1 VSGKKLTRT
10 VLGGL
15 VVAAGVLLLA
25 AGPAMANDSSD
36 GAKGAGGSGSGFTD
50 GVGPGPANDV
60 TPGGVPVFGVLD
72 SAKSAPAKV
81 VPDGSGSGSGSGSGG
96 SGSGGS
102 GY

>member
-60 TPGGVPVFGVLD
+60 TPGGVPIFGVVD
-72 SAKSAPAKV
+72 SAKSAPGKV
-81 VPDGSGSGSGSGSGG
+81 VPDGSGGSGSGG

>member
-15 VVAAGVLLLA
+15 AVAAGVLLLA

-36 GAKGAGGSGSGFTD
+36 GPKGAGGSGSDFTD
-50 GVGPGPANDV
+50 GVGPSPTNDV
-60 TPGGVPVFGVLD
+60 TPGGVPIFGVLD
-72 SAKSAPAKV
+72 SVKSAPGKV
-81 VPDGSGSGSGSGSGG
+81 VPSG
-96 SGSGGS
+96 GGS